1 MIKRSFFLMLL
12 MLAALT
18 VAAQQYMVVGRVADA
33 KTQNAVEYATAA
45 LLNSAD
51 STLVVGVNTGDKGE
65 FMLRPKKAG
74 NYILKVSFMGMSTK
88 YQNVQLNENQPM
100 VRVGMIPL
108 SDDSQVLSE
117 AIIKGTLARVE
128 QKEDTTIFNA
138 GAYRVPEGSTLE
150 ALVKQL
156 PGVEIDDNGKITW
169 NGKEVKELM
178 VNGKDFFKGQKN
190 VAMKNLP
197 VDIVSRIRAYDKQ
210 SDYAEM
216 TGIDDGEERTVLDI
230 MTKRQFN
237 ESFVS
242 NVDLGYGTEERYTG
256 KVFVSHFTDFSR
268 VSAYGS
274 MNNVNDAGFGSY
286 KGWGGKN
293 GLIAHKDAGID
304 FTWENGKEKKEGGRL
319 ELGGSVNYSYTGTD
333 KVTTTASET
342 FLSGGSNSSFSNSFD
357 KSSSSSQSVAAQLS
371 LDWTPDSMTSIKF
384 RPSYNHSSSKN
395 GGQSLT
401 ATFNADPYSLENMFS
416 PLDSIFSDNPSD
428 ELEAIAVNR
437 NQRQTLGDSK
447 NNSIGGE
454 LNIVRRLG
462 TKGRNI
468 SFKASGNYGESEN
481 NSFSISN
488 IAYYNGNAPKYLN
501 QYSTTPAK
509 NWNYNLRAGYVE
521 PIAKDLFAEVRYTYG
536 YKYTDNN
543 RSRYNLEQILD
554 DPNFVWNDPENAP
567 FIGTLPTIDE
577 LLNSVRDLYNSQYA
591 TYKYMDHA
599 ANLGIK
605 YQNKTI
611 RFNVGVDLNPE
622 RTKMEYERPGQ
633 HIDTLITRDV
643 FNVSPQLRFRYRFS
657 KTDGLDIKYKGSSSQ
672 PSMTDL
678 LSVVDNSNPLN
689 ISMGN
694 PGLKPSWNNSLRVFY
709 RGYNPMLQQG
719 IGGGIMFNQTKNSVS
734 NLMVYDEATGVRYT
748 RPENINGNWD
758 TRAMFMY
765 NMGLGKEKNFTIT
778 TFSNVSY
785 SNSVGYVSSFNSDD
799 QILPVFVLSTP
810 QFGDYTNIFDN
821 ANVEKGITRS
831 WAFRE
836 NLRLNYR
843 NDWFDVGL
851 QGKVNYNHA
860 RSELQENNNM
870 DTWNFSY
877 GANANFNFDWGM
889 SLSTDIGMS
898 SRRGFS
904 DASMNTNELLWNAQ
918 LTQSFLKNKAA
929 TVSLQFYDILQKQ
942 SNVSRTINS
951 MMRSDS
957 WNNAINSYC
966 MVHFIYKLNI
976 FGGNGG
982 KKAADE
988 DKKSKYYQHG
998 SGNGSERGRGGYPG
1012 RGGYGGGGGY
1022 HGYH

>member
-1 MIKRSFFLMLL
+1 MTKRFGFLVLL
-12 MLAALT
+12 LL
-18 VAAQQYMVVGRVADA
+18 VAVTAMAQQFKVVGRVVDA
-33 KTQNAVEYATAA
+33 KTQNAVEYAAVA
-45 LLNSAD
+45 LLQSD
-51 STLVVGVNTGDKGE
+51 STLVTGTKTGE
-65 FMLRPKKAG
+65 QGQFVLSPKAAG
-74 NYILKVSFMGMSTK
+74 DYILRVTFLGMATQYK
-88 YQNVQLNENQPM
+88 NVQISAQAPM
-100 VRVGMIPL
+100 ARVGLIQL
-108 SDDSQVLSE
+108 SDNEQLLSE
-117 AIIKGTLARVE
+117 AVVKAALARVE

-156 PGVEIDDNGKITW
+156 PGVEIDENGKITW

-197 VDIVSRIRAYDKQ
+197 VNMVSRIRAYDKQ

-237 ESFVS
+237 ESFTS

-256 KVFVSHFTDFSR
+256 KFFASHFTDFSR
-268 VSAYGS
+268 VSAYAS
-274 MNNVNDAGFGSY
+274 LNNINDTGFGSY
-286 KGWGGKN
+286 RGFGGNN

-304 FTWENGKEKKEGGRL
+304 FTWENGKDKKEAGRL
-319 ELGGSVNYSYTGTD
+319 ELAGSVNYNYTGTD
-333 KVTTTASET
+333 KVSTTASEM

-357 KSSSSSQSVAAQLS
+357 KNSSSVQSIAAHLS
-371 LDWTPDSMTSIKF
+371 LEWHPDSLTSIKF
-384 RPSYNHSSSKN
+384 TPSYSHSSSKN
-395 GGQSLT
+395 NGQSLT
-401 ATFNADPYSLENMFS
+401 ATFNDDPYRLENMFS
-416 PLDSIFSDNPSD
+416 PLDSIFFGQENED
-428 ELEAIAVNR
+428 LEAIAVNR
-437 NQRQTLGDSK
+437 NQRQTLGDNTS
-447 NNSIGGE
+447 NSVSGE
-454 LNIVRRLG
+454 LNMVRRLSQN
-462 TKGRNI
+462 GRNV
-468 SFKASGNYGESEN
+468 SFKASGSYGESEN
-481 NSFSISN
+481 NNFTVSN
-488 IAYYNGNAPKYLN
+488 IAYYNGDAPKYLN
-501 QYSTTPAK
+501 QYSTTPAT
-509 NWNYNLRAGYVE
+509 NWNYRLQAGYVE
-521 PIAKDLFAEVRYTYG
+521 PLTKNLFAEARYTYG

-543 RSRYNLEQILD
+543 RSRFNLDQILD
-554 DPNFVWNDPENAP
+554 DPNYTWNDPDLAP
-567 FIGTLPTIDE
+567 FIGTLPTTDE
-577 LLNSVRDLYNSQYA
+577 LLNAARDLYNSQYA
-591 TYKYMDHA
+591 TYRYMDHT
-599 ANLGIK
+599 ANVGLRF
-605 YQNKTI
+605 QNEAI
-611 RFNVGVDLNPE
+611 RFNAGVDLNPE

-657 KTDGLDIKYKGSSSQ
+657 KTNNLDIKYRGSSSQ

-694 PGLKPSWNNSLRVFY
+694 PGLKPSWNNSLRIFY
-709 RGYNPMLQQG
+709 RGYNPLHQQG
-719 IGGGIMFNQTKNSVS
+719 IGGGLMFSQTKNSVS

-758 TRAMFMY
+758 ARAMFMF
-765 NMGLGKEKNFTIT
+765 NTGLDKEKLLTLSS
-778 TFSNVSY
+778 FSNVSY
-785 SNSVGYVSSFNSDD
+785 NNAVGYVSAFSSEGSS
-799 QILPVFVLSTP
+799 LPTALFSTP
-810 QFGDYTNIFDN
+810 QFGDYTSIFDQ
-821 ANVEKGITRS
+821 ADIEKSQTRT

-843 NDWFDVGL
+843 KDWFDVGL
-851 QGKVNYNHA
+851 LGRVNYNHS

-889 SLSTDIGMS
+889 SLSTDISMS

-918 LTQSFLKNKAA
+918 LSQSFLKNKAA
-929 TVSLQFYDILQKQ
+929 TISLQFYDILQKQ
-942 SNVSRTINS
+942 SNVSRMVNA
-951 MMRSDS
+951 MMRTDS

-982 KKAADE
+982 KKAEE
-988 DKKSKYYQHG
+988 DQKSRYYPQG
-998 SGNGSERGRGGYPG
+998 SGRGPGRGGYPG
-1012 RGGYGGGGGY
+1012 RGGHGPGSYGGF
-1022 HGYH
+1022 H